1 MAGNLK
7 ILALT
12 SIIALQSMIVT
23 GQIVPGQNSSSD
35 AQEEAAKYE
44 RYYEVI
50 LDNALSDYYREGTF
64 IVDVKA
70 TLERILVPK
79 GYQVVQPQEDIKIEN
94 LPGLPFIPPNLQSNR
109 PTGQDSI
116 KASGF
121 DARFQL
127 TRLNIKVLVDT
138 SYSDEDVDFVE
149 EAASLI
155 ANADEFRGDIVSV
168 NKTVFPRNNRA
179 INQNIKNTPSR
190 SIITQLDTTN
200 RSDNIVTQTE
210 EEREESTD
218 NTFIPASPDTIIQM
232 ITLEREKKEFLG
244 IDWNNPEHLLY
255 VIIALG
261 LLFISS
267 LLFAISR
274 KSKSKNEE
282 QLVQDQGFKK
292 PVHQADKPGISGAPI
307 ISGTPVIPGTIPPE
321 SQIGPTVKEMAK
333 FEGDKTFIANV
344 CISKPKIVADIL
356 TEWIKNDNEQG
367 TAKAVKSLV
376 SVDEKLI
383 NILKPYMSSN
393 IYELINYGID
403 NSGSLTLEERI
414 YETENFRSSI
424 TTYKAPTESGE
435 SQNSLFDFV
444 DQLTDH
450 QILHLMKEESNEMI
464 SILLAQVAG
473 ERAGI
478 ILQKMDEDK
487 RISVLLKMGKI
498 NNIPISVYKKVASHF
513 SNKALDISDM
523 KYVAADGV
531 ETILN
536 TIETMPLSEQDAYVA
551 SIAEQ
556 DLELA
561 KKIKKYFIGF
571 DDLPKVKI
579 ELIKSALDEI
589 PSETLILA
597 LRTAPAAVREKV
609 LKSRTKRDQ
618 QLILSEIEMPSDAT
632 NSEVED
638 AQKTILYAVRRKM
651 KTEA

>member
-1 MAGNLK
+1 MAGYFK
-7 ILALT
+7 FLALT
-12 SIIALQSMIVT
+12 GIIALQSIIVT
-23 GQIVPGQNSSSD
+23 GQIVPAQTLSAD
-35 AQEEAAKYE
+35 AQEETAKYE
-44 RYYEVI
+44 RYYEII

-70 TLERILVPK
+70 TLERILIPK
-79 GYQVVQPQEDIKIEN
+79 GYEVIQPQEDIKIEN
-94 LPGLPFIPPNLQSNR
+94 LPGLPFIPPNIQKNR
-109 PTGQDSI
+109 SSSQDSL

-149 EAASLI
+149 EAVILI
-155 ANADEFRGDIVSV
+155 ANADEFRGDIISVS
-168 NKTVFPRNNRA
+168 KKVFPRNNRA
-179 INQNIKNTPSR
+179 IAQDIKKPTAPNPAAL
-190 SIITQLDTTN
+190 LDRN
-200 RSDNIVTQTE
+200 NEISDIE
-210 EEREESTD
+210 EEQEEDNEREEVIENSM
-218 NTFIPASPDTIIQM
+218 FPLSPDTIIQ
-232 ITLEREKKEFLG
+232 TVVAEREKKMFLG
-244 IDWNNPEHLLY
+244 IDWNNPEQLIFI
-255 VIIALG
+255 IIALG
-261 LLFISS
+261 ILFLLA
-267 LLFAISR
+267 LFMAISR
-274 KSKSKNEE
+274 KTKAKDEE
-282 QLVQDQGFKK
+282 QIMQDMGQT
-292 PVHQADKPGISGAPI
+292 
-307 ISGTPVIPGTIPPE
+307 TPVLQNPQTINTEVKTPE
-321 SQIGPTVKEMAK
+321 PQKGPTVREMAK
-333 FEGDKTFIANV
+333 FEGDKTFIANM
-344 CISKPKIVADIL
+344 CISKPKIVADIIS
-356 TEWIKNDNEQG
+356 EWIENDEEQG
-367 TAKAVKSLV
+367 VSKAVKSLI
-376 SVDEKLI
+376 SVDDKLLT
-383 NILKPYMSSN
+383 ILKPHISSN
-393 IYELINYGID
+393 TFEMINFGINNFD
-403 NSGSLTLEERI
+403 ALTLEDRI
-414 YETENFRSSI
+414 SETENFRSSI
-424 TTYKAPTESGE
+424 TTYKASTDAEG

-444 DQLTDH
+444 DQLTDQ
-450 QILHLMKEESNEMI
+450 QILHLMKDESEEMI

-473 ERAGI
+473 ERAGVV
-478 ILQKMDEDK
+478 LQKMDDDK

-513 SNKALDISDM
+513 SNKALEISDM

-561 KKIKKYFIGF
+561 KKIKKFFIGF

-618 QLILSEIEMPSDAT
+618 QLILSEIEMPTEAT

>member
-12 SIIALQSMIVT
+12 GIIALQSMIVT
-23 GQIVPGQNSSSD
+23 GQIVPGQNSSAD
-35 AQEEAAKYE
+35 VQEEAAKYE
-44 RYYEVI
+44 RYYEVV

-168 NKTVFPRNNRA
+168 SKKVFPRNSRA
-179 INQNIKNTPSR
+179 FEQDVKKPTAPSPT
-190 SIITQLDTTN
+190 ILLDST
-200 RSDNIVTQTE
+200 NIVNNIQEQPIEDTEEGIVNDISPISAVLPDTVFQTLV
-210 EEREESTD
+210 EERE
-218 NTFIPASPDTIIQM
+218 QK
-232 ITLEREKKEFLG
+232 LFLG
-244 IDWNNPEHLLY
+244 IDWNNPEHLIF
-255 VIIALG
+255 IILALAI
-261 LLFISS
+261 LSIATFIY
-267 LLFAISR
+267 AVSR
-274 KSKSKNEE
+274 KPKTNNDEDTIQNREQSKTILNRPQSITTEINEE
-282 QLVQDQGFKK
+282 QSYK
-292 PVHQADKPGISGAPI
+292 
-307 ISGTPVIPGTIPPE
+307 
-321 SQIGPTVKEMAK
+321 GPTVKEMAK
-333 FEGDKTFIANV
+333 FEGDKTFIANM
-344 CISKPKIVADIL
+344 CISKPKIISSMFS
-356 TEWIKNDNEQG
+356 EWIANDEEQG
-367 TAKAVKSLV
+367 TTKVVKSLI

-393 IYELINYGID
+393 IYEIINYGID
-403 NSGSLTLEERI
+403 NFGSLTLEEKI
-414 YETENFRSSI
+414 NETENLRSSI
-424 TTYKAPTESGE
+424 TTYKTPKESE
-435 SQNSLFDFV
+435 NKETSIFEFV
-444 DQLTDH
+444 DQLTDQ
-450 QILHLMKEESNEMI
+450 QILHLMKDESNEMI

-478 ILQKMDEDK
+478 VLQKMDENK

-513 SNKALDISDM
+513 STKALAISDM
-523 KYVAADGV
+523 KYVASDGV

>member
-1 MAGNLK
+1 MAGYFK
-7 ILALT
+7 FLALT
-12 SIIALQSMIVT
+12 GIIALQSIIVT
-23 GQIVPGQNSSSD
+23 GQIVPAQTLSAD
-35 AQEEAAKYE
+35 AQEETAKYE
-44 RYYEVI
+44 RYYEII

-70 TLERILVPK
+70 TLERILIPK
-79 GYQVVQPQEDIKIEN
+79 GYKVIQPQEDIKIEN
-94 LPGLPFIPPNLQSNR
+94 LPGLPFIPPNIQKNRSSN
-109 PTGQDSI
+109 QDSL

-149 EAASLI
+149 EAVILI
-155 ANADEFRGDIVSV
+155 ANADEFRGDIISVS
-168 NKTVFPRNNRA
+168 KKVFPRNNRA
-179 INQNIKNTPSR
+179 IAQDIKKSTAPNPAAL
-190 SIITQLDTTN
+190 LDRN
-200 RSDNIVTQTE
+200 NEISDIE
-210 EEREESTD
+210 EEQEEDNEREEVIENSMFPLT
-218 NTFIPASPDTIIQM
+218 PDTIIQ
-232 ITLEREKKEFLG
+232 TVVAEREKKMFLG
-244 IDWNNPEHLLY
+244 IDWNNPEHLIFI
-255 VIIALG
+255 IIALG
-261 LLFISS
+261 ILFLLA
-267 LLFAISR
+267 LFMAISR
-274 KSKSKNEE
+274 KTKAKDEE
-282 QLVQDQGFKK
+282 QIMQDMGQT
-292 PVHQADKPGISGAPI
+292 
-307 ISGTPVIPGTIPPE
+307 TPVLQNPQTIITEVKTPE
-321 SQIGPTVKEMAK
+321 PQKGPTVREMAK
-333 FEGDKTFIANV
+333 FEGDKTFIANM
-344 CISKPKIVADIL
+344 CISKPKIVANIIS
-356 TEWIKNDNEQG
+356 EWIENDEEQG
-367 TAKAVKSLV
+367 VSKAVKSLI
-376 SVDEKLI
+376 SVDEKLLTY
-383 NILKPYMSSN
+383 LKPHISSN
-393 IYELINYGID
+393 TFEMINFGINNFD
-403 NSGSLTLEERI
+403 TLTLEERI
-414 YETENFRSSI
+414 SETENFRSSI
-424 TTYKAPTESGE
+424 TTYKASTDAEG

-444 DQLTDH
+444 DQLTDQ
-450 QILHLMKEESNEMI
+450 QILHLMKDESEEMI

-473 ERAGI
+473 ERAGVV
-478 ILQKMDEDK
+478 LQKMDDDK
-487 RISVLLKMGKI
+487 RVSVLVKMGKI

-513 SNKALDISDM
+513 SNKALEISDM

-531 ETILN
+531 GTILN

-561 KKIKKYFIGF
+561 KKIKKFFIGF

-618 QLILSEIEMPSDAT
+618 QLILSEIEMPSEAT

>member
-12 SIIALQSMIVT
+12 GIIALQSMIVT
-23 GQIVPGQNSSSD
+23 GQIVPGQNSSAD
-35 AQEEAAKYE
+35 VQEEAAKYE
-44 RYYEVI
+44 RYYEVV

-168 NKTVFPRNNRA
+168 SKKVFPRNSRA
-179 INQNIKNTPSR
+179 FEQDVKKPTAPSPT
-190 SIITQLDTTN
+190 ILLDST
-200 RSDNIVTQTE
+200 NIVNNIQEQPIEDTEEGIVNDISPISAVLPDTVFQTLV
-210 EEREESTD
+210 EERE
-218 NTFIPASPDTIIQM
+218 QK
-232 ITLEREKKEFLG
+232 LFLG
-244 IDWNNPEHLLY
+244 IDWNNPEHLIF
-255 VIIALG
+255 IILALAI
-261 LLFISS
+261 LSIATFIY
-267 LLFAISR
+267 AVSR
-274 KSKSKNEE
+274 KPKTNNDEDTIQNREQSKTILNRPQSITTEINEE
-282 QLVQDQGFKK
+282 QSYK
-292 PVHQADKPGISGAPI
+292 
-307 ISGTPVIPGTIPPE
+307 
-321 SQIGPTVKEMAK
+321 GPTVKEMAK
-333 FEGDKTFIANV
+333 FEGDKTFIANM
-344 CISKPKIVADIL
+344 CISKPKIISSMFS
-356 TEWIKNDNEQG
+356 EWIANDEEQG
-367 TAKAVKSLV
+367 TTKVVKSLI

-393 IYELINYGID
+393 IYEIINYGID
-403 NSGSLTLEERI
+403 NFGSLTLEEKI
-414 YETENFRSSI
+414 NETENLRSSI
-424 TTYKAPTESGE
+424 TTYKTPKESE
-435 SQNSLFDFV
+435 DKETSIFEFV
-444 DQLTDH
+444 DQLTDQ
-450 QILHLMKEESNEMI
+450 QILHLMKDESNEMI

-478 ILQKMDEDK
+478 VLQKMDENK

-513 SNKALDISDM
+513 STKALAISDM

>member
-12 SIIALQSMIVT
+12 GIIALQSMIVT
-23 GQIVPGQNSSSD
+23 GQIVPGQNSSAD
-35 AQEEAAKYE
+35 VQEEAAKYE
-44 RYYEVI
+44 RYYEVV

-168 NKTVFPRNNRA
+168 SKKVFPRNSRA
-179 INQNIKNTPSR
+179 FEQDVKKPTAPSPT
-190 SIITQLDTTN
+190 ILLDST
-200 RSDNIVTQTE
+200 NIVNNIQEQPIEDTEEGIVNDISPISPVLPDTVFQTLV
-210 EEREESTD
+210 EERE
-218 NTFIPASPDTIIQM
+218 QK
-232 ITLEREKKEFLG
+232 LFLG

-255 VIIALG
+255 IILALAI
-261 LLFISS
+261 LFITA
-267 LLFAISR
+267 LMFAVSR
-274 KSKSKNEE
+274 KPKTKNDEEVVQDKGKANTILNIPQSITTELNEE
-282 QLVQDQGFKK
+282 HSRK
-292 PVHQADKPGISGAPI
+292 
-307 ISGTPVIPGTIPPE
+307 
-321 SQIGPTVKEMAK
+321 GPTVKEMAK
-333 FEGDKTFIANV
+333 FEGDKTFIANM
-344 CISKPKIVADIL
+344 CISKPKIISSMFS
-356 TEWIKNDNEQG
+356 EWIANDEEQG
-367 TAKAVKSLV
+367 SSKVVKSLI

-383 NILKPYMSSN
+383 KILKPHMSSN
-393 IYELINYGID
+393 IYEIISYGID
-403 NSGSLTLEERI
+403 NSGSLSLEERI
-414 YETENFRSSI
+414 NETENLRSSI
-424 TTYKAPTESGE
+424 TTYKSPKESE
-435 SQNSLFDFV
+435 DKETSMFDFV
-444 DQLTDH
+444 DQLTDQ
-450 QILHLMKEESNEMI
+450 QILHLMKDESNEMI

-478 ILQKMDEDK
+478 VLQKMDEDK

-513 SNKALDISDM
+513 STKALAISDM

-618 QLILSEIEMPSDAT
+618 QLILSEIEMPSEAT

>member
-7 ILALT
+7 ILALS
-12 SIIALQSMIVT
+12 SIIALQSMIVN
-23 GQIVPGQNSSSD
+23 GQIVPGQNSSAD
-35 AQEEAAKYE
+35 LQEEAAKYE
-44 RYYEVI
+44 RYYEVV
-50 LDNALSDYYREGTF
+50 LDNALSDYYRDGTF

-70 TLERILVPK
+70 TLDRILVPK

-168 NKTVFPRNNRA
+168 SKKVFPRNSRA
-179 INQNIKNTPSR
+179 FEQDIKKPTAPSPTILLDSTNIINNIQEQPNED
-190 SIITQLDTTN
+190 LEE
-200 RSDNIVTQTE
+200 NIVNDISPVLPDTVFQTLV
-210 EEREESTD
+210 EERE
-218 NTFIPASPDTIIQM
+218 QK
-232 ITLEREKKEFLG
+232 LFLG
-244 IDWNNPEHLLY
+244 IDWNNPEQLLY
-255 VIIALG
+255 IILALAI
-261 LLFISS
+261 LFITA
-267 LLFAISR
+267 LIFAVSR
-274 KSKSKNEE
+274 KPKTKNDEE
-282 QLVQDQGFKK
+282 VVQDIGK
-292 PVHQADKPGISGAPI
+292 ANTILN
-307 ISGTPVIPGTIPPE
+307 IPQSNTTEVNGE
-321 SQIGPTVKEMAK
+321 YSHKGPTIKELAK
-333 FEGDKTFIANV
+333 FEGDKTFIANM
-344 CISKPKIVADIL
+344 CISKPKIISSMFS
-356 TEWIKNDNEQG
+356 EWITNDEEQG
-367 TAKAVKSLV
+367 SSKVVKSLI

-383 NILKPYMSSN
+383 KILKPHMSSN
-393 IYELINYGID
+393 IYEIISYGID
-403 NSGSLTLEERI
+403 NSGSLSLEERMN
-414 YETENFRSSI
+414 ETENLRSSI
-424 TTYKAPTESGE
+424 TTYKSPKESE
-435 SQNSLFDFV
+435 DNETSMFDFV
-444 DQLTDH
+444 DQLTDQ
-450 QILHLMKEESNEMI
+450 QILHLMKDESNEMV

-478 ILQKMDEDK
+478 VLQKMDEDK

-498 NNIPISVYKKVASHF
+498 NSIPISVYKKVASHF
-513 SNKALDISDM
+513 STKALAISDM

-536 TIETMPLSEQDAYVA
+536 TIETMPLSDQDAYVA

-618 QLILSEIEMPSDAT
+618 QLILSEIEMPSEAT

>member
-12 SIIALQSMIVT
+12 GIIALQSMIVT
-23 GQIVPGQNSSSD
+23 GQIVPGQNSSAD
-35 AQEEAAKYE
+35 VQEEAVKYE
-44 RYYEVI
+44 RYYEVV
-50 LDNALSDYYREGTF
+50 LDNALSEYYREGTF

-79 GYQVVQPQEDIKIEN
+79 GYQVVQLQEDIKIEN

-168 NKTVFPRNNRA
+168 SKKVFPRNSRA
-179 INQNIKNTPSR
+179 FEQDIKKLTAPSPAILLDSNNIQEQPSEDTEE
-190 SIITQLDTTN
+190 SIVNDISPILPDT
-200 RSDNIVTQTE
+200 VFQTLV
-210 EEREESTD
+210 EERE
-218 NTFIPASPDTIIQM
+218 QK
-232 ITLEREKKEFLG
+232 LFLG

-255 VIIALG
+255 IILAL
-261 LLFISS
+261 
-267 LLFAISR
+267 AILSIAALIYAVSR
-274 KSKSKNEE
+274 KPKIKNDEDTIQNREQSKTILNRPQSITTEINEE
-282 QLVQDQGFKK
+282 QSYK
-292 PVHQADKPGISGAPI
+292 
-307 ISGTPVIPGTIPPE
+307 
-321 SQIGPTVKEMAK
+321 GPTVKEMAK
-333 FEGDKTFIANV
+333 FEGDKTFIANM
-344 CISKPKIVADIL
+344 CISKPKVISSMFS
-356 TEWIKNDNEQG
+356 EWIANDEEQG
-367 TAKAVKSLV
+367 TTKVVRSLI

-393 IYELINYGID
+393 IYEIINYGID

-414 YETENFRSSI
+414 NETENFRSSI
-424 TTYKAPTESGE
+424 TTYKTPKESE
-435 SQNSLFDFV
+435 DKETSMFEFV
-444 DQLTDH
+444 DQLTDQ
-450 QILHLMKEESNEMI
+450 QILHLMKDESNEMI

-478 ILQKMDEDK
+478 VLQKMDENK
-487 RISVLLKMGKI
+487 RISILLKMGKI

-513 SNKALDISDM
+513 STKALAISDM

>member
-1 MAGNLK
+1 MAGYFK

-12 SIIALQSMIVT
+12 GIIALQSIIVT
-23 GQIVPGQNSSSD
+23 GQIVPAQTLSAD
-35 AQEEAAKYE
+35 AQEETAKYE
-44 RYYEVI
+44 RYYEII
-50 LDNALSDYYREGTF
+50 LDNALSDYYREGSF

-79 GYQVVQPQEDIKIEN
+79 GYEVIQPLEDIKIEN
-94 LPGLPFIPPNLQSNR
+94 LPGLPFIPPNIQKNR
-109 PTGQDSI
+109 PSNQDSL

-149 EAASLI
+149 EAVILI

-168 NKTVFPRNNRA
+168 SRKVFPRNNRA
-179 INQNIKNTPSR
+179 IAQDIKKSTTPNPEM
-190 SIITQLDTTN
+190 LLN
-200 RSDNIVTQTE
+200 RSNEISDIE
-210 EEREESTD
+210 EEQEEIIENSM
-218 NTFIPASPDTIIQM
+218 FPLSPDTIIQ
-232 ITLEREKKEFLG
+232 TVVAEREKKMFLG
-244 IDWNNPEHLLY
+244 IDWNNPEHLTFI
-255 VIIALG
+255 IIALG
-261 LLFISS
+261 ILFLLA
-267 LLFAISR
+267 LFMAISR
-274 KSKSKNEE
+274 KAKTKDEE
-282 QLVQDQGFKK
+282 QIMQDMGQNT
-292 PVHQADKPGISGAPI
+292 PVLQNAQPI
-307 ISGTPVIPGTIPPE
+307 ITEVNTPEP
-321 SQIGPTVKEMAK
+321 QKGPTVREMAK
-333 FEGDKTFIANV
+333 FEGDKTFIANM
-344 CISKPKIVADIL
+344 CISKPKIVANIIS
-356 TEWIKNDNEQG
+356 EWIENDEEQG
-367 TAKAVKSLV
+367 VTKAVKSLI
-376 SVDEKLI
+376 SVDEKLL
-383 NILKPYMSSN
+383 NILKPHISTN
-393 IYELINYGID
+393 IFEMINFGINNFD
-403 NSGSLTLEERI
+403 AITLEDRI
-414 YETENFRSSI
+414 SETENFRSNI
-424 TTYKAPTESGE
+424 TTYKASTDAEG

-444 DQLTDH
+444 DQLTDQ
-450 QILHLMKEESNEMI
+450 QILHLMKDESEEMI

-473 ERAGI
+473 ERAGVV
-478 ILQKMDEDK
+478 LQKMDDDK

-618 QLILSEIEMPSDAT
+618 QLILSEIEMPSEAT

>member
-1 MAGNLK
+1 MAGYFK
-7 ILALT
+7 FLALT
-12 SIIALQSMIVT
+12 GIIALQSIIVT
-23 GQIVPGQNSSSD
+23 GQIVPAQTLSAD
-35 AQEEAAKYE
+35 AQEETAKYE
-44 RYYEVI
+44 RYYEII

-70 TLERILVPK
+70 TLERILIPK
-79 GYQVVQPQEDIKIEN
+79 GYEVIQPQEDIKIEN
-94 LPGLPFIPPNLQSNR
+94 LPGLPFIPPNIQKNR
-109 PTGQDSI
+109 SSSQDSL

-149 EAASLI
+149 EAVILI
-155 ANADEFRGDIVSV
+155 ANADEFRGDIISVS
-168 NKTVFPRNNRA
+168 KKVFPRNNRA
-179 INQNIKNTPSR
+179 IAQDMKKPAAPNPAAL
-190 SIITQLDTTN
+190 LDRN
-200 RSDNIVTQTE
+200 NEINDIE
-210 EEREESTD
+210 EEQEENNEREEVIE
-218 NTFIPASPDTIIQM
+218 NNMFPLSPDTIIQ
-232 ITLEREKKEFLG
+232 TVVAEREKKMFLG
-244 IDWNNPEHLLY
+244 IDWNNPEQLIFI
-255 VIIALG
+255 IIALG
-261 LLFISS
+261 ILFLLALFI
-267 LLFAISR
+267 AISR
-274 KSKSKNEE
+274 KTKAKDEE
-282 QLVQDQGFKK
+282 QIMQDMGQT
-292 PVHQADKPGISGAPI
+292 
-307 ISGTPVIPGTIPPE
+307 TPVLQNPQIINTEVKTPE
-321 SQIGPTVKEMAK
+321 PQKGPTVREMAK
-333 FEGDKTFIANV
+333 FEGDKTFIANM
-344 CISKPKIVADIL
+344 CISKPKIVASIIS
-356 TEWIKNDNEQG
+356 EWIENDEEQG
-367 TAKAVKSLV
+367 VSKAIKSLI
-376 SVDEKLI
+376 SVDDQLL
-383 NILKPYMSSN
+383 NILKPYISSN
-393 IYELINYGID
+393 TFEMINFGINNFD
-403 NSGSLTLEERI
+403 ALTLEERI
-414 YETENFRSSI
+414 SETENFRSSI
-424 TTYKAPTESGE
+424 TTYKASTDAEG

-444 DQLTDH
+444 DQLTDQ
-450 QILHLMKEESNEMI
+450 QILHLMKDESEEMI

-473 ERAGI
+473 ERAGVV
-478 ILQKMDEDK
+478 LQKMDDDK

-513 SNKALDISDM
+513 SNKALEISDM

-618 QLILSEIEMPSDAT
+618 QLILSEIEMPSEAT

>member
-7 ILALT
+7 ILAL
-12 SIIALQSMIVT
+12 SGIIALQSMIVN
-23 GQIVPGQNSSSD
+23 GQIVPGQNSSAD
-35 AQEEAAKYE
+35 LQEEAAKYE
-44 RYYEVI
+44 RYYEVV

-70 TLERILVPK
+70 TLDRILVPK

-168 NKTVFPRNNRA
+168 SKKVFPRNSRA
-179 INQNIKNTPSR
+179 FEQDIKKPTAPSPTILLDSTNIINNIQEQPNEDPEE
-190 SIITQLDTTN
+190 
-200 RSDNIVTQTE
+200 NIVNDISPVLPDTVFQTLV
-210 EEREESTD
+210 EERE
-218 NTFIPASPDTIIQM
+218 QK
-232 ITLEREKKEFLG
+232 LFLG
-244 IDWNNPEHLLY
+244 IDWNNPEQLLY
-255 VIIALG
+255 IILALAI
-261 LLFISS
+261 LFITA
-267 LLFAISR
+267 LIFAVSR
-274 KSKSKNEE
+274 KPKTKNDEE
-282 QLVQDQGFKK
+282 VVQDIGK
-292 PVHQADKPGISGAPI
+292 ANTILN
-307 ISGTPVIPGTIPPE
+307 IPQSNTTEVNGE
-321 SQIGPTVKEMAK
+321 YSHKGPTIKELAK
-333 FEGDKTFIANV
+333 FEGDKTFIANM
-344 CISKPKIVADIL
+344 CISKPKIISSMFS
-356 TEWIKNDNEQG
+356 EWIANDEEQG
-367 TAKAVKSLV
+367 SSKVVKSLI

-383 NILKPYMSSN
+383 KILKPHMSSN
-393 IYELINYGID
+393 IYEIISYGID
-403 NSGSLTLEERI
+403 NSGILSLEERI
-414 YETENFRSSI
+414 NETENLRSSI
-424 TTYKAPTESGE
+424 TTYKSPKESE
-435 SQNSLFDFV
+435 DEETSMFDFV
-444 DQLTDH
+444 DQLTDQ
-450 QILHLMKEESNEMI
+450 QILHLMKDESNEMV

-478 ILQKMDEDK
+478 VLQKMDEDK

-498 NNIPISVYKKVASHF
+498 NSIPISVYKKVASHF
-513 SNKALDISDM
+513 STKALAISDM

-536 TIETMPLSEQDAYVA
+536 TIETMPLSDQDAYVA

-618 QLILSEIEMPSDAT
+618 QLILSEIEMPSEAT

>member
-1 MAGNLK
+1 MSGNLK

-12 SIIALQSMIVT
+12 GIIALQSMIVT
-23 GQIVPGQNSSSD
+23 GQIVPGQNSSAD
-35 AQEEAAKYE
+35 VQEEAAKYE
-44 RYYEVI
+44 RYYEVV
-50 LDNALSDYYREGTF
+50 LDNALSEYYREGTF

-168 NKTVFPRNNRA
+168 SKKVFPRNSRA
-179 INQNIKNTPSR
+179 FEQDVKKPTAPSPT
-190 SIITQLDTTN
+190 ILLDST
-200 RSDNIVTQTE
+200 NIVNNIQEQPIEDTEEGIVNDISPISPVLPDTVFQTLV
-210 EEREESTD
+210 EERE
-218 NTFIPASPDTIIQM
+218 QK
-232 ITLEREKKEFLG
+232 LFLG

-255 VIIALG
+255 IILALAI
-261 LLFISS
+261 LFITA
-267 LLFAISR
+267 LMFAVSR
-274 KSKSKNEE
+274 KPKTKNDEEVVQDKGKANTILNIPQSITTELNEE
-282 QLVQDQGFKK
+282 HSRK
-292 PVHQADKPGISGAPI
+292 
-307 ISGTPVIPGTIPPE
+307 
-321 SQIGPTVKEMAK
+321 GPTVKEMAK
-333 FEGDKTFIANV
+333 FEGDKTFIANM
-344 CISKPKIVADIL
+344 CISKPKIISSMFS
-356 TEWIKNDNEQG
+356 EWIANDEEQG
-367 TAKAVKSLV
+367 TSKVVKSLI

-383 NILKPYMSSN
+383 NILKPHMSSN
-393 IYELINYGID
+393 IYEIISYGID
-403 NSGSLTLEERI
+403 NSGSLSLEERI
-414 YETENFRSSI
+414 NETENLRSSI
-424 TTYKAPTESGE
+424 TTYKSPKESE
-435 SQNSLFDFV
+435 DKETSMFDFV
-444 DQLTDH
+444 DQLTDQ
-450 QILHLMKEESNEMI
+450 QILHLMKDESNEMI

-478 ILQKMDEDK
+478 VLQKMDEDK

-513 SNKALDISDM
+513 STKALAISDM

-618 QLILSEIEMPSDAT
+618 QLILSEIEMPSEAT

>member
-12 SIIALQSMIVT
+12 GIIALQSMIVT
-23 GQIVPGQNSSSD
+23 GQIVPGQNSSAD
-35 AQEEAAKYE
+35 VQEEAAKYE
-44 RYYEVI
+44 RYYEVV
-50 LDNALSDYYREGTF
+50 LDNALSEYYREGTF

-168 NKTVFPRNNRA
+168 SKKVFPRNSRA
-179 INQNIKNTPSR
+179 FEQDVKKPTAPSPT
-190 SIITQLDTTN
+190 ILLDST
-200 RSDNIVTQTE
+200 NIVNNIQEQPIEDTEEGIVNDISPISPVLPDTVFQTLV
-210 EEREESTD
+210 EERE
-218 NTFIPASPDTIIQM
+218 QK
-232 ITLEREKKEFLG
+232 LFLG

-255 VIIALG
+255 IILALAI
-261 LLFISS
+261 LFITA
-267 LLFAISR
+267 LMFAVSR
-274 KSKSKNEE
+274 KPKTKNDEEVVQDKGKANTILNIPQSITTELNEE
-282 QLVQDQGFKK
+282 HSRK
-292 PVHQADKPGISGAPI
+292 
-307 ISGTPVIPGTIPPE
+307 
-321 SQIGPTVKEMAK
+321 GPTVKEMAK
-333 FEGDKTFIANV
+333 FEGDKTFIANM
-344 CISKPKIVADIL
+344 CISKPKIISSMFS
-356 TEWIKNDNEQG
+356 EWIANDEEQG
-367 TAKAVKSLV
+367 TSKVVKSLI

-383 NILKPYMSSN
+383 NILKPHMSSN
-393 IYELINYGID
+393 IYEIISYGID
-403 NSGSLTLEERI
+403 NSGSLSLEERI
-414 YETENFRSSI
+414 NETENLRSSI
-424 TTYKAPTESGE
+424 TTYKSPKESE
-435 SQNSLFDFV
+435 DKETSMFDFV
-444 DQLTDH
+444 DQLTDQ
-450 QILHLMKEESNEMI
+450 QILHLMKDESNEMI

-478 ILQKMDEDK
+478 VLQKMDEDK

-513 SNKALDISDM
+513 STKALAISDM

-618 QLILSEIEMPSDAT
+618 QLILSEIEMPSEAT

>member
-12 SIIALQSMIVT
+12 GIIALQSMIVT
-23 GQIVPGQNSSSD
+23 GQIVPGQNSSAD
-35 AQEEAAKYE
+35 VQEEAAKYE
-44 RYYEVI
+44 RYYEVV

-168 NKTVFPRNNRA
+168 SKKVFPRNSRA
-179 INQNIKNTPSR
+179 FEQDVKKPTAPSPT
-190 SIITQLDTTN
+190 ILLDST
-200 RSDNIVTQTE
+200 NIVNNIQEQPIEDTEEGIVNDISPISPVLPDTVFQTLV
-210 EEREESTD
+210 EERE
-218 NTFIPASPDTIIQM
+218 QK
-232 ITLEREKKEFLG
+232 LFLG

-255 VIIALG
+255 IILALAI
-261 LLFISS
+261 LFITA
-267 LLFAISR
+267 LMFAVSR
-274 KSKSKNEE
+274 KPKTKNDEEVVQDKGKANTISNIPQSITTELNEE
-282 QLVQDQGFKK
+282 HSRK
-292 PVHQADKPGISGAPI
+292 
-307 ISGTPVIPGTIPPE
+307 
-321 SQIGPTVKEMAK
+321 GPTVKEMAK
-333 FEGDKTFIANV
+333 FEGDKTFIANM
-344 CISKPKIVADIL
+344 CISKPKIISSMFS
-356 TEWIKNDNEQG
+356 EWIANDEEQG
-367 TAKAVKSLV
+367 TSKVVKSLI

-383 NILKPYMSSN
+383 NILKPHMSSN
-393 IYELINYGID
+393 IYEIISYGID
-403 NSGSLTLEERI
+403 NSGSLSLEERI
-414 YETENFRSSI
+414 NETENLRSSI
-424 TTYKAPTESGE
+424 TTYKSPKESE
-435 SQNSLFDFV
+435 DKETSMFDFV
-444 DQLTDH
+444 DQLTDQ
-450 QILHLMKEESNEMI
+450 QILHLMKDESNEMI

-478 ILQKMDEDK
+478 VLQKMDEDK

-513 SNKALDISDM
+513 STKALAISDM

-618 QLILSEIEMPSDAT
+618 QLILSEIEMPSEAT

>member
-1 MAGNLK
+1 
-7 ILALT
+7 
-12 SIIALQSMIVT
+12 MIVT
-23 GQIVPGQNSSSD
+23 GQIVPGQNSSAD
-35 AQEEAAKYE
+35 VQEEAAKYE
-44 RYYEVI
+44 RYYEVV

-168 NKTVFPRNNRA
+168 SKKVFPRNSRA
-179 INQNIKNTPSR
+179 FEQDVKKPTAPSPT
-190 SIITQLDTTN
+190 ILLDST
-200 RSDNIVTQTE
+200 NIVNNIQEQPIEDTEEGIVNDISPISAVLPDTVFQTLV
-210 EEREESTD
+210 EERE
-218 NTFIPASPDTIIQM
+218 QK
-232 ITLEREKKEFLG
+232 LFLG
-244 IDWNNPEHLLY
+244 IDWNNPEHLIF
-255 VIIALG
+255 IILALAI
-261 LLFISS
+261 LSIATFIY
-267 LLFAISR
+267 AVSR
-274 KSKSKNEE
+274 KPKTNNDEDTIQNREQSKTILNRPQSITTEINEE
-282 QLVQDQGFKK
+282 QSYK
-292 PVHQADKPGISGAPI
+292 
-307 ISGTPVIPGTIPPE
+307 
-321 SQIGPTVKEMAK
+321 GPTVKEMAK
-333 FEGDKTFIANV
+333 FEGDKTFIANM
-344 CISKPKIVADIL
+344 CISKPKIISSMFS
-356 TEWIKNDNEQG
+356 EWIANDEEQG
-367 TAKAVKSLV
+367 TTKVVKSLI

-393 IYELINYGID
+393 IYEIINYGID
-403 NSGSLTLEERI
+403 NFGSLTLEEKI
-414 YETENFRSSI
+414 NETENLRSSI
-424 TTYKAPTESGE
+424 TTYKTPKESE
-435 SQNSLFDFV
+435 DKETSIFEFV
-444 DQLTDH
+444 DQLTDQ
-450 QILHLMKEESNEMI
+450 QILHLMKDESNEMI

-478 ILQKMDEDK
+478 VLQKMDENK

-513 SNKALDISDM
+513 STKALAISDM
-523 KYVAADGV
+523 KYVASDGV

>member
-23 GQIVPGQNSSSD
+23 GQIVPGQNSSAD
-35 AQEEAAKYE
+35 VQEEAAKYE
-44 RYYEVI
+44 RYYEVV

-79 GYQVVQPQEDIKIEN
+79 GYQVIQPQEDIKIEN

-155 ANADEFRGDIVSV
+155 ANADEFRGDIVTVS
-168 NKTVFPRNNRA
+168 KKVFPRNSRA
-179 INQNIKNTPSR
+179 FEQDIKKPSAP
-190 SIITQLDTTN
+190 SLATLLDST
-200 RSDNIVTQTE
+200 NIVNNIQEQPNEDQEENIVNNISPVLPDTVFQTLV
-210 EEREESTD
+210 EERE
-218 NTFIPASPDTIIQM
+218 QK
-232 ITLEREKKEFLG
+232 LFLG

-255 VIIALG
+255 IILALAI
-261 LLFISS
+261 LFIAT
-267 LLFAISR
+267 LIFAVSR
-274 KSKSKNEE
+274 KPKTKNDDEVIQNREQPKTILNIPQSITTEINEE
-282 QLVQDQGFKK
+282 QSRK
-292 PVHQADKPGISGAPI
+292 
-307 ISGTPVIPGTIPPE
+307 
-321 SQIGPTVKEMAK
+321 GPTVKEMAK
-333 FEGDKTFIANV
+333 FEGDKTFIANM
-344 CISKPKIVADIL
+344 CISKPKIISSMFS
-356 TEWIKNDNEQG
+356 EWIANDEEQG
-367 TAKAVKSLV
+367 TTKVVKSLI

-393 IYELINYGID
+393 IYEIINYGID

-414 YETENFRSSI
+414 NETENLRSSI
-424 TTYKAPTESGE
+424 TTYKTPKESE
-435 SQNSLFDFV
+435 DKETSMFEFV
-444 DQLTDH
+444 DQLTDQ
-450 QILHLMKEESNEMI
+450 QILHLMKDESNEMI

-478 ILQKMDEDK
+478 VLQKMDENK

-513 SNKALDISDM
+513 STKALAISDM

-618 QLILSEIEMPSDAT
+618 QLILSEIEMPSEAT
-632 NSEVED
+632 NAEVED

>member
-12 SIIALQSMIVT
+12 GIIALQSMIVT
-23 GQIVPGQNSSSD
+23 GQIVPGQNSSAD
-35 AQEEAAKYE
+35 VQEEAAKYE
-44 RYYEVI
+44 RYYEVV

-70 TLERILVPK
+70 TLDRILVPK

-168 NKTVFPRNNRA
+168 SKKVFPRNSRA
-179 INQNIKNTPSR
+179 FEQDVKKPTAPSPT
-190 SIITQLDTTN
+190 ILLDST
-200 RSDNIVTQTE
+200 NIVNNIQEQPIEDTEEGIVNDISPISPVLPDTVFQTLV
-210 EEREESTD
+210 EERE
-218 NTFIPASPDTIIQM
+218 QK
-232 ITLEREKKEFLG
+232 LFLG

-255 VIIALG
+255 IILALAI
-261 LLFISS
+261 LFITA
-267 LLFAISR
+267 LMFAVSR
-274 KSKSKNEE
+274 KPKTKNDEEVVQDKGKANTILNIPQSITTELNEE
-282 QLVQDQGFKK
+282 HSRK
-292 PVHQADKPGISGAPI
+292 
-307 ISGTPVIPGTIPPE
+307 
-321 SQIGPTVKEMAK
+321 GPTVKEMAK
-333 FEGDKTFIANV
+333 FEGDKTFIANM
-344 CISKPKIVADIL
+344 CISKPKIISSMFS
-356 TEWIKNDNEQG
+356 EWIANDEEQG
-367 TAKAVKSLV
+367 TSKVVKSLI

-383 NILKPYMSSN
+383 NILKPHMSSN
-393 IYELINYGID
+393 IYEIISYGID
-403 NSGSLTLEERI
+403 NSGSLSLEERI
-414 YETENFRSSI
+414 NETENLRSSI
-424 TTYKAPTESGE
+424 TTYKSPKESE
-435 SQNSLFDFV
+435 DKETSMFDFV
-444 DQLTDH
+444 DQLTDQ
-450 QILHLMKEESNEMI
+450 QILHLMKDESNEMI

-478 ILQKMDEDK
+478 VLQKMDEDK

-513 SNKALDISDM
+513 STKALAISDM

-618 QLILSEIEMPSDAT
+618 QLILSEIEMPSEAT

>member
-7 ILALT
+7 ILAL
-12 SIIALQSMIVT
+12 SGIIALQSMIVN
-23 GQIVPGQNSSSD
+23 GQIVPGQNSSAD
-35 AQEEAAKYE
+35 LQEEAAKYE
-44 RYYEVI
+44 RYYEVV

-70 TLERILVPK
+70 TLDRILVPK
-79 GYQVVQPQEDIKIEN
+79 GYKVVQPQEDIKIEN

-168 NKTVFPRNNRA
+168 SKKVFPRNSRA
-179 INQNIKNTPSR
+179 FEQDIKKPTAPSPTILLDSTNIINNIQEQPNED
-190 SIITQLDTTN
+190 LEE
-200 RSDNIVTQTE
+200 NIVNDISPVLPDTVFQTLV
-210 EEREESTD
+210 EERE
-218 NTFIPASPDTIIQM
+218 QK
-232 ITLEREKKEFLG
+232 LFLG
-244 IDWNNPEHLLY
+244 IDWNNPEQLLY
-255 VIIALG
+255 IILALAI
-261 LLFISS
+261 LFITA
-267 LLFAISR
+267 LIFAVSR
-274 KSKSKNEE
+274 KPKTKNDEE
-282 QLVQDQGFKK
+282 VVQDIGK
-292 PVHQADKPGISGAPI
+292 ANTILN
-307 ISGTPVIPGTIPPE
+307 IPQSNTTEVNGE
-321 SQIGPTVKEMAK
+321 YSHKGPTIKELAK
-333 FEGDKTFIANV
+333 FEGDKTFIANM
-344 CISKPKIVADIL
+344 CISKPKIISSMFS
-356 TEWIKNDNEQG
+356 EWIANDEEQG
-367 TAKAVKSLV
+367 SSKVVKSLI

-383 NILKPYMSSN
+383 KILKPHMSSN
-393 IYELINYGID
+393 IYEIISYGID
-403 NSGSLTLEERI
+403 NSGSLSLEERMN
-414 YETENFRSSI
+414 ETENLRSSI
-424 TTYKAPTESGE
+424 TTYKSPKESE
-435 SQNSLFDFV
+435 DEETSMFDFV
-444 DQLTDH
+444 DQLTDQ
-450 QILHLMKEESNEMI
+450 QILHLMKDESNEMV

-478 ILQKMDEDK
+478 VLQKMDEDK

-498 NNIPISVYKKVASHF
+498 NSIPISVYKKVASHF
-513 SNKALDISDM
+513 STKALAISDM

-536 TIETMPLSEQDAYVA
+536 TIETMPLSDQDAYVA

-618 QLILSEIEMPSDAT
+618 QLILSEIEMPSEAT

>member
-7 ILALT
+7 ILAL
-12 SIIALQSMIVT
+12 SGIIALQSMIVN
-23 GQIVPGQNSSSD
+23 GQIVPGQNSSAD
-35 AQEEAAKYE
+35 LQEEAAKYE
-44 RYYEVI
+44 RYYEVV

-70 TLERILVPK
+70 TLDRILVPK

-168 NKTVFPRNNRA
+168 SKKVFPRNSRA
-179 INQNIKNTPSR
+179 FEQDVKKPTAPSPT
-190 SIITQLDTTN
+190 ILLDST
-200 RSDNIVTQTE
+200 NIVNNIQEQPIEDTEEGIVNDISPISPVLPDTVFQTLV
-210 EEREESTD
+210 EERE
-218 NTFIPASPDTIIQM
+218 QK
-232 ITLEREKKEFLG
+232 LFLG

-255 VIIALG
+255 IILALAI
-261 LLFISS
+261 LFITA
-267 LLFAISR
+267 LMFAVSR
-274 KSKSKNEE
+274 KPKTKNDEEVVQDKGKANTILNIPQSITTELNEE
-282 QLVQDQGFKK
+282 HSRK
-292 PVHQADKPGISGAPI
+292 
-307 ISGTPVIPGTIPPE
+307 
-321 SQIGPTVKEMAK
+321 GPTVKEMAK
-333 FEGDKTFIANV
+333 FEGDKTFIANM
-344 CISKPKIVADIL
+344 CISKPKIISSMFS
-356 TEWIKNDNEQG
+356 EWIANDEEQG
-367 TAKAVKSLV
+367 TSKVVKSLI

-383 NILKPYMSSN
+383 NILKPHMSSN
-393 IYELINYGID
+393 IYEIISYGID
-403 NSGSLTLEERI
+403 NSGSLSLEERI
-414 YETENFRSSI
+414 NETENLRSSI
-424 TTYKAPTESGE
+424 TTYKSPKESE
-435 SQNSLFDFV
+435 DKETSMFDFV
-444 DQLTDH
+444 DQLTDQ
-450 QILHLMKEESNEMI
+450 QILHLMKDESNEMI

-478 ILQKMDEDK
+478 VLQKMDEDK

-513 SNKALDISDM
+513 STKALAISDM

-618 QLILSEIEMPSDAT
+618 QLILSEIEMPSEAT

>member
-12 SIIALQSMIVT
+12 GIIALQSMIVT
-23 GQIVPGQNSSSD
+23 GQIVPGQNSSAD
-35 AQEEAAKYE
+35 VQEEAAKYE
-44 RYYEVI
+44 RYYEVV

-168 NKTVFPRNNRA
+168 SKKVFPRNSRA
-179 INQNIKNTPSR
+179 FEQDVKKPTAPSPT
-190 SIITQLDTTN
+190 ILLDST
-200 RSDNIVTQTE
+200 NIVNNIQEQPIEDTEEGIVNDISPISPVLPDTVFQTLV
-210 EEREESTD
+210 EERE
-218 NTFIPASPDTIIQM
+218 QK
-232 ITLEREKKEFLG
+232 LFLG

-255 VIIALG
+255 IILALAI
-261 LLFISS
+261 LFITA
-267 LLFAISR
+267 LMFAVSR
-274 KSKSKNEE
+274 KPKTKNDEEVVQDKGKANTILNIPQSITTELNEE
-282 QLVQDQGFKK
+282 HSRK
-292 PVHQADKPGISGAPI
+292 
-307 ISGTPVIPGTIPPE
+307 
-321 SQIGPTVKEMAK
+321 GPTVKEMAK
-333 FEGDKTFIANV
+333 FEGDKTFIANM
-344 CISKPKIVADIL
+344 CISKPKIISSMFS
-356 TEWIKNDNEQG
+356 EWIANDEEQG
-367 TAKAVKSLV
+367 TSKVVKSLI

-383 NILKPYMSSN
+383 NILKPHMSSN
-393 IYELINYGID
+393 IYEIISYGID
-403 NSGSLTLEERI
+403 NSGILSLEERI
-414 YETENFRSSI
+414 NETENLRSSI
-424 TTYKAPTESGE
+424 TTYKSPKESE
-435 SQNSLFDFV
+435 DKETSMFDFV
-444 DQLTDH
+444 DQLTDQ
-450 QILHLMKEESNEMI
+450 QILHLMKDESNEMV

-478 ILQKMDEDK
+478 VLQKMDEDK

-513 SNKALDISDM
+513 STKALAISDM

-618 QLILSEIEMPSDAT
+618 QLILSEIEMPSEAT

>member
-12 SIIALQSMIVT
+12 GIIALQSMIVT
-23 GQIVPGQNSSSD
+23 GQIVPGQNSSAD
-35 AQEEAAKYE
+35 VQEEAAKYE
-44 RYYEVI
+44 RYYEVV
-50 LDNALSDYYREGTF
+50 LDNALSEYYREGTF

-79 GYQVVQPQEDIKIEN
+79 GYQVVQLQEDIKIEN

-168 NKTVFPRNNRA
+168 SKKVFPRNSRA
-179 INQNIKNTPSR
+179 FEQDIKKLTAPSPAILLDSNNIQEQPSEDTEE
-190 SIITQLDTTN
+190 SIVNDISSILPDT
-200 RSDNIVTQTE
+200 VFQTLV
-210 EEREESTD
+210 EERE
-218 NTFIPASPDTIIQM
+218 QK
-232 ITLEREKKEFLG
+232 LFLG

-255 VIIALG
+255 IILAL
-261 LLFISS
+261 
-267 LLFAISR
+267 AILSIAALIYAVSR
-274 KSKSKNEE
+274 KPKIKNDEDTIQNREQSKTILNRPQSITTEINEE
-282 QLVQDQGFKK
+282 QSYK
-292 PVHQADKPGISGAPI
+292 
-307 ISGTPVIPGTIPPE
+307 
-321 SQIGPTVKEMAK
+321 GPTVKEMAK
-333 FEGDKTFIANV
+333 FEGDKTFIANM
-344 CISKPKIVADIL
+344 CISKPKIISSMFS
-356 TEWIKNDNEQG
+356 EWIANDEEQG
-367 TAKAVKSLV
+367 TTKVVRSLI

-393 IYELINYGID
+393 IYEIINYGID

-414 YETENFRSSI
+414 NETENFRSSI
-424 TTYKAPTESGE
+424 TTYKTPKESE
-435 SQNSLFDFV
+435 DKETSMFEFV
-444 DQLTDH
+444 DQLTDQ
-450 QILHLMKEESNEMI
+450 QILHLMKDESNEMI

-478 ILQKMDEDK
+478 VLQKMDENK
-487 RISVLLKMGKI
+487 RISILLKMGKI

-513 SNKALDISDM
+513 STKALAISDM

>member
-1 MAGNLK
+1 MAGYFK
-7 ILALT
+7 FLALT
-12 SIIALQSMIVT
+12 GIIALQSIIVT
-23 GQIVPGQNSSSD
+23 GQIVPAQTLSAD
-35 AQEEAAKYE
+35 AQEETAKYE
-44 RYYEVI
+44 RYYEII

-70 TLERILVPK
+70 TLERILIPK
-79 GYQVVQPQEDIKIEN
+79 GYEVIQPQEDIKIEN
-94 LPGLPFIPPNLQSNR
+94 LPGLPFIPPNIQKNR
-109 PTGQDSI
+109 SSSQDSL

-149 EAASLI
+149 EAVILI
-155 ANADEFRGDIVSV
+155 ANADEFRGDIISVS
-168 NKTVFPRNNRA
+168 KKVFPRNNRA
-179 INQNIKNTPSR
+179 IAQDIKKPTAPNPATL
-190 SIITQLDTTN
+190 LDRN
-200 RSDNIVTQTE
+200 NEISDIE
-210 EEREESTD
+210 EEQEEDNEREEVIENSM
-218 NTFIPASPDTIIQM
+218 FPLSPDTIIQ
-232 ITLEREKKEFLG
+232 TVVAEREKKMFLG
-244 IDWNNPEHLLY
+244 IDWNNPEQLIFI
-255 VIIALG
+255 IIALG
-261 LLFISS
+261 ILFLLA
-267 LLFAISR
+267 LFMAISR
-274 KSKSKNEE
+274 KTKAKDEE
-282 QLVQDQGFKK
+282 QIMQDMGQT
-292 PVHQADKPGISGAPI
+292 
-307 ISGTPVIPGTIPPE
+307 TPVLQNPQTINTEVKTPE
-321 SQIGPTVKEMAK
+321 PQKGPTVREMAK
-333 FEGDKTFIANV
+333 FEGDKTFIANM
-344 CISKPKIVADIL
+344 CISKPKIVADIIS
-356 TEWIKNDNEQG
+356 EWIENDEEQG
-367 TAKAVKSLV
+367 VSKAVKSLI
-376 SVDEKLI
+376 SVDDKLLT
-383 NILKPYMSSN
+383 ILKPHISSN
-393 IYELINYGID
+393 TFEMINFGINNFD
-403 NSGSLTLEERI
+403 ALTLEERI
-414 YETENFRSSI
+414 SETENFRSSI
-424 TTYKAPTESGE
+424 TTYKASTDAEG

-444 DQLTDH
+444 DQLTDQ
-450 QILHLMKEESNEMI
+450 QILHLMKDESEEMI

-473 ERAGI
+473 ERAGVV
-478 ILQKMDEDK
+478 LQKMDDDK

-513 SNKALDISDM
+513 SNKALEISDM

-561 KKIKKYFIGF
+561 KKIKKFFIGF

-618 QLILSEIEMPSDAT
+618 QLILSEIEMPSEAT

>member
-12 SIIALQSMIVT
+12 GIIALQSMIVT
-23 GQIVPGQNSSSD
+23 GQIVPGQNSSAD
-35 AQEEAAKYE
+35 VQEEAAKYE
-44 RYYEVI
+44 RYYEVV

-168 NKTVFPRNNRA
+168 SKKVFPRNSRA
-179 INQNIKNTPSR
+179 FEQDVKKPTAPSPT
-190 SIITQLDTTN
+190 ILLDSN
-200 RSDNIVTQTE
+200 NIVNNIQEQPIEDTEEGIVNDISPISAVLPDTVFQTLV
-210 EEREESTD
+210 EERE
-218 NTFIPASPDTIIQM
+218 QK
-232 ITLEREKKEFLG
+232 LFLG
-244 IDWNNPEHLLY
+244 IDWNNPEHLIF
-255 VIIALG
+255 IILALAI
-261 LLFISS
+261 LSIATFIY
-267 LLFAISR
+267 AVSR
-274 KSKSKNEE
+274 KPKTNNDEDTIQNREQSKTILNRPQSITTELNEE
-282 QLVQDQGFKK
+282 QSYK
-292 PVHQADKPGISGAPI
+292 
-307 ISGTPVIPGTIPPE
+307 
-321 SQIGPTVKEMAK
+321 GPTVKEMAK
-333 FEGDKTFIANV
+333 FEGDKTFIANM
-344 CISKPKIVADIL
+344 CISKPKIISSMFS
-356 TEWIKNDNEQG
+356 EWIANDEEQG
-367 TAKAVKSLV
+367 TTKVVKSLI

-393 IYELINYGID
+393 IYEIINYGID
-403 NSGSLTLEERI
+403 NFGSLTLEEKI
-414 YETENFRSSI
+414 NETENLRSSI
-424 TTYKAPTESGE
+424 TTYKTPKESE
-435 SQNSLFDFV
+435 DKETSIFEFV
-444 DQLTDH
+444 DQLTDQ
-450 QILHLMKEESNEMI
+450 QILHLMKDESNEMI

-478 ILQKMDEDK
+478 VLQKMDENK

-513 SNKALDISDM
+513 STKALAISDM
-523 KYVAADGV
+523 KYVASDGV

>member
-12 SIIALQSMIVT
+12 GIIALQSMIVT
-23 GQIVPGQNSSSD
+23 GQIVPGQNSSAD
-35 AQEEAAKYE
+35 VQEEAAKYE
-44 RYYEVI
+44 RYYEVV

-168 NKTVFPRNNRA
+168 SKKVFPRNSRA
-179 INQNIKNTPSR
+179 FEQDVKKPTAPSPT
-190 SIITQLDTTN
+190 ILLDST
-200 RSDNIVTQTE
+200 NIVNNIQEQPIENTEEGIVNDISPISAVLPDTVFQTLV
-210 EEREESTD
+210 EERE
-218 NTFIPASPDTIIQM
+218 QK
-232 ITLEREKKEFLG
+232 LFLG
-244 IDWNNPEHLLY
+244 IDWNNPEHLIF
-255 VIIALG
+255 IILALAI
-261 LLFISS
+261 LSIATFIY
-267 LLFAISR
+267 AVSR
-274 KSKSKNEE
+274 KPKTNNDEDTIQNREQSKTILNRPQSITTEINEE
-282 QLVQDQGFKK
+282 QSYK
-292 PVHQADKPGISGAPI
+292 
-307 ISGTPVIPGTIPPE
+307 
-321 SQIGPTVKEMAK
+321 GPTVKEMAK
-333 FEGDKTFIANV
+333 FEGDKTFIANM
-344 CISKPKIVADIL
+344 CISKPKIISSMFS
-356 TEWIKNDNEQG
+356 EWIANDEEQG
-367 TAKAVKSLV
+367 TTKVVKSLI

-393 IYELINYGID
+393 IYEIINYGID
-403 NSGSLTLEERI
+403 NFGSLTLEEKI
-414 YETENFRSSI
+414 NETENLRSSI
-424 TTYKAPTESGE
+424 TTYKTPKESE
-435 SQNSLFDFV
+435 DKETSIFEFV
-444 DQLTDH
+444 DQLTDQ
-450 QILHLMKEESNEMI
+450 QILHLMKDESNEMI

-478 ILQKMDEDK
+478 VLQKMDENK

-513 SNKALDISDM
+513 STKALAISDM
-523 KYVAADGV
+523 KYVASDGV

>member
-12 SIIALQSMIVT
+12 GIIALQSMIVT
-23 GQIVPGQNSSSD
+23 GQIVPGQNSSAD
-35 AQEEAAKYE
+35 VQEEAAKYE
-44 RYYEVI
+44 RYYEVV

-168 NKTVFPRNNRA
+168 SKKVFPRNSRA
-179 INQNIKNTPSR
+179 FEQDVKKPTAPSPT
-190 SIITQLDTTN
+190 ILLDST
-200 RSDNIVTQTE
+200 NIVNNIQEQPIEDTEEGIVNDISPISAVLPDTVFQTLV
-210 EEREESTD
+210 EERE
-218 NTFIPASPDTIIQM
+218 QK
-232 ITLEREKKEFLG
+232 LFLG
-244 IDWNNPEHLLY
+244 IDWNNPEHLIF
-255 VIIALG
+255 IILALAI
-261 LLFISS
+261 LSIATFIY
-267 LLFAISR
+267 AVSR
-274 KSKSKNEE
+274 KPKTNNDEDTIQNREQSKTILNRPQSITTEINEE
-282 QLVQDQGFKK
+282 QSYK
-292 PVHQADKPGISGAPI
+292 
-307 ISGTPVIPGTIPPE
+307 
-321 SQIGPTVKEMAK
+321 GPTVKEMAK
-333 FEGDKTFIANV
+333 FEGDKTFIANM
-344 CISKPKIVADIL
+344 CISKPKIISSMFS
-356 TEWIKNDNEQG
+356 EWIANDEEQG
-367 TAKAVKSLV
+367 TTKVVKSLI

-393 IYELINYGID
+393 IYEIINYGID
-403 NSGSLTLEERI
+403 NFGSLTLEEKI
-414 YETENFRSSI
+414 NETENLRSSI
-424 TTYKAPTESGE
+424 TTYKTPKESE
-435 SQNSLFDFV
+435 DKETSIFEFV
-444 DQLTDH
+444 DQLTDQ
-450 QILHLMKEESNEMI
+450 QILHLMKDESNEMI

-478 ILQKMDEDK
+478 VLQKMDENK

-513 SNKALDISDM
+513 STKALAISDM
-523 KYVAADGV
+523 KYVASDGV

-618 QLILSEIEMPSDAT
+618 QLILSEIEMPSDTT

>member
-1 MAGNLK
+1 MAGYFK
-7 ILALT
+7 FLALT
-12 SIIALQSMIVT
+12 GIIALQSIIVT
-23 GQIVPGQNSSSD
+23 GQIVPAQTLSAD
-35 AQEEAAKYE
+35 AQEETAKYE
-44 RYYEVI
+44 RYYEII

-70 TLERILVPK
+70 TLERILIPK
-79 GYQVVQPQEDIKIEN
+79 GYEVIQPQEDIKIEN
-94 LPGLPFIPPNLQSNR
+94 LPGLPFIPPNIQKNR
-109 PTGQDSI
+109 SSSQDSL

-149 EAASLI
+149 EAVILI
-155 ANADEFRGDIVSV
+155 ANADEFRGDIISVS
-168 NKTVFPRNNRA
+168 KKVFPRNNRA
-179 INQNIKNTPSR
+179 IAQDIKKPTAPNPAAL
-190 SIITQLDTTN
+190 LDRN
-200 RSDNIVTQTE
+200 NEISDIE
-210 EEREESTD
+210 EEQEEDNEREEVIENSM
-218 NTFIPASPDTIIQM
+218 FPLSPDTIIQ
-232 ITLEREKKEFLG
+232 TVVAEREKKMFLG
-244 IDWNNPEHLLY
+244 IDWNNPEQLIFI
-255 VIIALG
+255 IIALG
-261 LLFISS
+261 ILFLLA
-267 LLFAISR
+267 LFMAISR
-274 KSKSKNEE
+274 KTKAKDEE
-282 QLVQDQGFKK
+282 QIMQDIGQT
-292 PVHQADKPGISGAPI
+292 
-307 ISGTPVIPGTIPPE
+307 TPVLQNPQTINTEVKTPE
-321 SQIGPTVKEMAK
+321 PQKGPTVREMAK
-333 FEGDKTFIANV
+333 FEGDKTFIANM
-344 CISKPKIVADIL
+344 CISKPKIVANIIS
-356 TEWIKNDNEQG
+356 EWIENDEEQG
-367 TAKAVKSLV
+367 VSKAVKSLI
-376 SVDEKLI
+376 SVDDKLLT
-383 NILKPYMSSN
+383 ILKPHISSN
-393 IYELINYGID
+393 TFEMINFGINNFD
-403 NSGSLTLEERI
+403 ALTLEERI
-414 YETENFRSSI
+414 SETENFRSSI
-424 TTYKAPTESGE
+424 TTYKASTDAEG

-444 DQLTDH
+444 DQLTDQ
-450 QILHLMKEESNEMI
+450 QILHLMKDESEEMI

-473 ERAGI
+473 ERAGVV
-478 ILQKMDEDK
+478 LQKMDDDK

-513 SNKALDISDM
+513 SNKALEISDM

-561 KKIKKYFIGF
+561 KKIKKFFIGF

-618 QLILSEIEMPSDAT
+618 QLILSEIEMPSEAT

>member
-12 SIIALQSMIVT
+12 GIIALQSMIVT
-23 GQIVPGQNSSSD
+23 GQIVPGQNSSAD
-35 AQEEAAKYE
+35 VQEEAAKYE
-44 RYYEVI
+44 RYYEVV

-168 NKTVFPRNNRA
+168 SKKVFPRNSRA
-179 INQNIKNTPSR
+179 FEQDIKKPSAP
-190 SIITQLDTTN
+190 SPAILLDST
-200 RSDNIVTQTE
+200 NIVNNIQEQPNEDKEENLVNDISPLLPDTVFKPII
-210 EEREESTD
+210 EERE
-218 NTFIPASPDTIIQM
+218 QK
-232 ITLEREKKEFLG
+232 LFLG

-255 VIIALG
+255 IILALAI
-261 LLFISS
+261 LCIMVLI
-267 LLFAISR
+267 FAVSR
-274 KSKSKNEE
+274 KPKTKNDEEVVQDKGKAKTTLNIPQSIVNEVNEE
-282 QLVQDQGFKK
+282 YSRK
-292 PVHQADKPGISGAPI
+292 
-307 ISGTPVIPGTIPPE
+307 
-321 SQIGPTVKEMAK
+321 GPTVKEMAK
-333 FEGDKTFIANV
+333 FEGDKTFIANM
-344 CISKPKIVADIL
+344 CISKPKIVSSMFS
-356 TEWIKNDNEQG
+356 EWIANDEEQG
-367 TAKAVKSLV
+367 TSKVVKSLI

-383 NILKPYMSSN
+383 NILKPHMSSN
-393 IYELINYGID
+393 IYEMLSYGID
-403 NSGSLTLEERI
+403 NSGSLSLEERI
-414 YETENFRSSI
+414 NETENLRSSI
-424 TTYKAPTESGE
+424 TTYKSPKESE
-435 SQNSLFDFV
+435 DKETSMFDFV
-444 DQLTDH
+444 DQLTDQ
-450 QILHLMKEESNEMI
+450 QILHLMKDESNEMV

-478 ILQKMDEDK
+478 VLQKMDEDK

-513 SNKALDISDM
+513 STKALAISDM

-618 QLILSEIEMPSDAT
+618 QLILSEIEMPSEAT

>member
-23 GQIVPGQNSSSD
+23 GQIVPGQNLSAD
-35 AQEEAAKYE
+35 VQEEAAKYE
-44 RYYEVI
+44 RYYEVV

-79 GYQVVQPQEDIKIEN
+79 GYQVVQPYEDIKIEN

-109 PTGQDSI
+109 PIGQDSI

-168 NKTVFPRNNRA
+168 SKKVFPRNSRA
-179 INQNIKNTPSR
+179 FEQDIKKSSAPSPA
-190 SIITQLDTTN
+190 TLLDST
-200 RSDNIVTQTE
+200 NIVNNIQEQPNEDQEENIVNNISPVLPDTVFQTLV
-210 EEREESTD
+210 EERE
-218 NTFIPASPDTIIQM
+218 QK
-232 ITLEREKKEFLG
+232 LFLG

-255 VIIALG
+255 IILAL
-261 LLFISS
+261 
-267 LLFAISR
+267 AILSIAALIYAVSR
-274 KSKSKNEE
+274 KPKTKNDEDTIQNREQSKTILNRPQSITTEINEE
-282 QLVQDQGFKK
+282 QSYK
-292 PVHQADKPGISGAPI
+292 
-307 ISGTPVIPGTIPPE
+307 
-321 SQIGPTVKEMAK
+321 GPTVKEMAK
-333 FEGDKTFIANV
+333 FEGDKTFIANM
-344 CISKPKIVADIL
+344 CISKPKVISSMFS
-356 TEWIKNDNEQG
+356 EWIANDEEQG
-367 TAKAVKSLV
+367 TTKVVRSLI

-393 IYELINYGID
+393 IYEIINYGID

-414 YETENFRSSI
+414 NETENFRSSI
-424 TTYKAPTESGE
+424 TTYKTPKESE
-435 SQNSLFDFV
+435 DKETSMFEFV
-444 DQLTDH
+444 DQLTDQ
-450 QILHLMKEESNEMI
+450 QILHLMKDESNEMI

-478 ILQKMDEDK
+478 VLQKMDENK
-487 RISVLLKMGKI
+487 RISILLKMGKI

-513 SNKALDISDM
+513 STKALAISDM